1 VADATATLA
10 ALDAE
15 GGSSM
20 NRADTAAHLAMT
32 HDAAT
37 LAQAA
42 AARLAAEI
50 LARTPGPVPDDA
62 LSAVL
67 GSFGLL
73 VLRAIAEAA
82 PERLSEASRARLAA
96 VERQADQ
103 TAAEMPLDAS

>member
-1 VADATATLA
+1 
-10 ALDAE
+10 
-15 GGSSM
+15 M
-20 NRADTAAHLAMT
+20 NRTDTAARLAMT

-82 PERLSEASRARLAA
+82 PDRLSDASRTRLAA
-96 VERQADQ
+96 AQRE
-103 TAAEMPLDAS
+103 AEQPKQQ